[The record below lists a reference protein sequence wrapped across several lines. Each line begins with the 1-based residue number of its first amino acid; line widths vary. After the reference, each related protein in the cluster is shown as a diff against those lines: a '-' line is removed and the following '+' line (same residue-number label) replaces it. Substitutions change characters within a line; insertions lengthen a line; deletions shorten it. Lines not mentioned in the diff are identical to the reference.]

1 MPDAAPVTTAT
12 LSVSSMGAIIAAGGG
27 RALCR

>member
-12 LSVSSMGAIIAAGGG
+12 LSPMCDCLRLIVLAKEYE
-27 RALCR
+27 